1 MALINVRSLVNKTFL
16 LNYLFTT
23 HSLDFMFITETWIK
37 VGDLSPFCDLVPAG
51 CTFFNLPHSS
61 GRGGGLAVILKNCFS
76 IHCHSVPS
84 AVYSSFEVQ
93 LLRLEWNDPV
103 LLALVYRPPHL
114 VKDFISEFTAFVGD
128 CITKYNNILL
138 LGDLCLSLSL
148 EQFLPDL
155 DAEQHLS
162 LFNSACS
169 EVLNTTAPLKPK
181 SKPKTEPWLSDNI
194 RSLRQAC
201 RRAEQKWKKDK
212 LHFSYEMLKDC
223 LANFQKAVK
232 SAKSK
237 YFSNL
242 IARIIIAPKAYFLF

>member
-16 LNYLFTT
+16 LNYFFTT

-37 VGDLSPFCDLVPAG
+37 VGDRSPFSDLVPAG
-51 CTFFNLPHSS
+51 CTFFNLP
-61 GRGGGLAVILKNCFS
+61 RWGGGLAVILKNSFS
-76 IHCHSVPS
+76 IHCHFVPS
-84 AVYSSFEVQ
+84 VVYSSFEVQ

-128 CITKYNNILL
+128 CIKYNNILL

-148 EQFLPDL
+148 ESFLPDL

-162 LFNSACS
+162 LFNTACS

-181 SKPKTEPWLSDNI
+181 KSKPKTEPWLSDNI
-194 RSLRQAC
+194 RLPC
-201 RRAEQKWKKDK
+201 
-212 LHFSYEMLKDC
+212 
-223 LANFQKAVK
+223 
-232 SAKSK
+232 
-237 YFSNL
+237 
-242 IARIIIAPKAYFLF
+242 